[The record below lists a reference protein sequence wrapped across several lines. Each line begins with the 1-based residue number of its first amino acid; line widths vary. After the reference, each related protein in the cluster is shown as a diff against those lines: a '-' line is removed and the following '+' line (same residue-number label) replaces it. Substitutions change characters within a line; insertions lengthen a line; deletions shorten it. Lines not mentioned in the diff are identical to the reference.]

1 MAVIL
6 TNETLAY
13 FESLA
18 SHGLMLVNSQGKGD
32 FSPAAKNLVIAL
44 HEVLAGGEVQ
54 ISVQIPGDEIQKN
67 ELNLRLKKA
76 LDSIN
81 AVASTDVGGYT
92 P

>member
-1 MAVIL
+1 MAVVL
-6 TNETLAY
+6 TNEALAY

-18 SHGLMLVNSQGKGD
+18 SHGLMMVDSQGKGD
-32 FSPAAKNLVIAL
+32 FSPAAKNLVTAL

-54 ISVQIPGDEIQKN
+54 ISVQIPGDSNQKT
-67 ELNLRLKKA
+67 ELDLCLQKA

-81 AVASTDVGGYT
+81 AVACGYAGGYT